1 MNDYYGDNLRW
12 FVGRVT
18 SGQDPDEAGRFQVRI
33 YGVHSEEVEDEYL
46 PWAET
51 ILPTTEG
58 GVSGVG
64 KIPQLKNS
72 ALVFGFFLDGKTSQ
86 NPMILGSM
94 SHIEQPSST
103 QIRAA
108 ADGGRVDLL
117 DLSNIGKEGV
127 IVTEQ
132 QKQIYRNGSAEVSE
146 LRVLVMDFLVSNG
159 LPIKAAA
166 GVCGN
171 LEIESNFDPK
181 ARTPNPEKEDSRGIA
196 QWNLAWGRWQRVEA
210 YAAELNEDPLDLFLQ
225 LKFLI
230 FDMKT
235 GGIHKCWDHLSNPS
249 NISNFDGLKD
259 DFNSTFYFFRKFEK
273 AAPENYSKKGRSRPL
288 AAREAYDAYKASLRA
303 SAENNLISSGAG

>member
-1 MNDYYGDNLRW
+1 MNEYYGDNIRW
-12 FVGRVT
+12 FVGRII

-33 YGVHSEEVEDEYL
+33 YGIHSEEVENKYL

-51 ILPTTEG
+51 MLPTTEG

-72 ALVFGFFLDGKTSQ
+72 ALVFGFFLDGMTSQ
-86 NPMILGSM
+86 SPIILGSM
-94 SHIEQPSST
+94 SHIEQPSSP
-103 QIRAA
+103 QVRAA
-108 ADGGRVDLL
+108 AEGGRVNLL
-117 DLSNIGKEGV
+117 ETKNIGKEGV

-132 QKQIYRNGSAEVSE
+132 QKQIYRNGNAEVAE

-171 LEIESNFDPK
+171 LEVESNFDPNAK
-181 ARTPNPEKEDSRGIA
+181 LQNEIEDSGGIA
-196 QWNLAWGRWQRVEA
+196 QWNSKWGRWQSVEA
-210 YAAELNEDPLDLFLQ
+210 YASELNEDPYDLFLQ

-235 GGIHKCWDHLSNPS
+235 NRTHRCWDHLSNPA
-249 NISNFDGLKD
+249 NISNFDGPKNDL
-259 DFNSTFYFFRKFEK
+259 NSTYHFFHRYER
-273 AAPENYSKKGRSRPL
+273 AAEEGYPRRPL
-288 AAREAYDAYKASLRA
+288 AAREAYDGYQASLRA